1 MRPGAAR
8 KKNIARARGAA
19 KFSPR
24 ARPAQFRGVPARSNQ
39 GTAGFPDG
47 RDPRR
52 GVRDDLP
59 PARGA
64 EGAGEAA
71 CGNFLGEGDPREYLG
86 NVVKS
91 QGRAFIT
98 TWPGSCNLNP
108 SHSQGDVRSLSHL
121 FPNLFLIKSPPKRRV
136 GALFP
141 SREAMNTSGYH
152 PRCNEWTAGEGMR
165 GKGRVFT

>member
-1 MRPGAAR
+1 MRGGGRNPHIVVDPPR
-8 KKNIARARGAA
+8 
-19 KFSPR
+19 SP
-24 ARPAQFRGVPARSNQ
+24 PPPQKGYFPRSNQ

-91 QGRAFIT
+91 QGRAFI
-98 TWPGSCNLNP
+98 S
-108 SHSQGDVRSLSHL
+108 
-121 FPNLFLIKSPPKRRV
+121 
-136 GALFP
+136 
-141 SREAMNTSGYH
+141 SRAVILCL
-152 PRCNEWTAGEGMR
+152 R
-165 GKGRVFT
+165 

>member
-1 MRPGAAR
+1 MARDDSLQARRGEMMLTRNAGGGGGILISSSTRPAAR
-8 KKNIARARGAA
+8 PPPKKGYL
-19 KFSPR
+19 P
-24 ARPAQFRGVPARSNQ
+24 RSNQ
-39 GTAGFPDG
+39 GAAGFPDG

-52 GVRDDLP
+52 GMRDDLP

-98 TWPGSCNLNP
+98 TWPGS
-108 SHSQGDVRSLSHL
+108 
-121 FPNLFLIKSPPKRRV
+121 
-136 GALFP
+136 
-141 SREAMNTSGYH
+141 
-152 PRCNEWTAGEGMR
+152 
-165 GKGRVFT
+165 